1 MFIFPCAAAG
11 QERSAAAQAADAHP
25 TELLL
30 APHHPGDVA
39 LALPACNN
47 TLAAQQPVPVTL
59 TSGALPGTAGAL
71 TPEIAGP
78 QASTPFG
85 TVGAAATMAALLQH
99 AGAQQDTTQ
108 APGAALHTILPAAA
122 QHQPEQAP
130 QQPEATRRSN
140 RQAARR

>member
-1 MFIFPCAAAG
+1 MVYTAAPVG
-11 QERSAAAQAADAHP
+11 QDGSAAAQPADTQP
-25 TELLL
+25 PELLL
-30 APHHPGDVA
+30 APLQPGA
-39 LALPACNN
+39 PALPACN
-47 TLAAQQPVPVTL
+47 TLAAPQPVPATL

-78 QASTPFG
+78 QTSTPFG

-99 AGAQQDTTQ
+99 AGAQQDTAE

-122 QHQPEQAP
+122 QQQLEQAP
-130 QQPEATRRSN
+130 QQPEATRRST